1 MNKNIKIGVI
11 GVITAAVL
19 GYFYINQSADEPEKT
34 VEVVEEVK
42 TVQEKNVEEV
52 QKETTILNPIVIVEK
67 RSFTAEESSALIS
80 ALEKKNEEEQSDVE
94 EQNVGV
100 EQEGQSGIL
109 QLEKIETDK
118 AIEEET
124 INADGDIK
132 EAITESVQE
141 VQEDREHYHEN
152 GHHQHHTEDVTTP
165 SEASEEAQ
173 EDRGHYH
180 EDGTYHAEPHT
191 EDVTNTSE
199 SSESVETPQE
209 ESKF

>member
-52 QKETTILNPIVIVEK
+52 QKETTVLNPIVIVEK

-80 ALEKKNEEEQSDVE
+80 ALEKKNEEQKSDVEQEEQSGLPQLEATENDVE

-100 EQEGQSGIL
+100 EQEGQSGL
-109 QLEKIETDK
+109 
-118 AIEEET
+118 EEET

-132 EAITESVQE
+132 EVITESVQE

-152 GHHQHHTEDVTTP
+152 AHHHHNE
-165 SEASEEAQ
+165 
-173 EDRGHYH
+173 H
-180 EDGTYHAEPHT
+180 HT
-191 EDVTNTSE
+191 EDVTNT
-199 SSESVETPQE
+199 SESVETPQE